1 MWSVGCILAELLGG
15 RPFFKGKDYVDQLNK
30 IIEKLG
36 TPDEETL
43 LCIGSPRAQEYIRN
57 LPWQPKIDLNRE
69 FSKTD
74 YRTRQV
80 FPPNPD
86 AIDLLDKMLAFNPA
100 SRISVDAALEHPYLA
115 VWHDPTDEPG
125 CPELFNFD
133 FEVEEDISEL
143 KKLILLDVAEFRA
156 LREMERAMKEQE
168 AAQLRAHEE
177 AQAQAQQQQ
186 ELNGYYQQQQ
196 QQQQYYQQ
204 QQHAQQQQHGQ
215 QYRVDPQQAAEQ
227 GTDFEKP
234 RPEEAPPAYGEVGNL
249 EQELAYGSEVPHSH
263 AYAGQR
269 Y

>member
-36 TPDEETL
+36 TPNEETL
-43 LCIGSPRAQEYIRN
+43 QCIGSPRAQEYIRN
-57 LPWQPKIDLNRE
+57 LPYQPKIDLNRE

-86 AIDLLDKMLAFNPA
+86 AIDLLDKMLAFNPS

-133 FEVEEDISEL
+133 FEVEEDIQEL
-143 KKLILLDVAEFRA
+143 KKLILLDVAQFRVI
-156 LREMERAMKEQE
+156 REMERSMKDQE
-168 AAQLRAHEE
+168 AAAILAHEQ
-177 AQAQAQQQQ
+177 AQAAQQQQ
-186 ELNGYYQQQQ
+186 HEANGQYWQQQQ

-204 QQHAQQQQHGQ
+204 QQGGVGIGG
-215 QYRVDPQQAAEQ
+215 QYRVDPQQAADQ
-227 GTDFEKP
+227 PQDFEKP
-234 RPEEAPPAYGEVGNL
+234 RPEEAPPAYGVVGDL
-249 EQELAYGSEVPHSH
+249 EQELAYGSEVPHAH
-263 AYAGQR
+263 AYQGQR